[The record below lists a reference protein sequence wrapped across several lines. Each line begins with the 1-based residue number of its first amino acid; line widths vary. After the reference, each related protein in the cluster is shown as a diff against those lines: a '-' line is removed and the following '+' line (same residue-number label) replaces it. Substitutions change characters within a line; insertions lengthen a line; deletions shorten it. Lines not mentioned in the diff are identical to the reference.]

1 MRKGRGDVMKSVHG
15 LTFTQSTRRNAQF
28 GNFRAEVEFAG
39 LAGGELSVN
48 VALLARGAMAA
59 PHRVLMTVSALTASE
74 NIGIQYR

>member
-1 MRKGRGDVMKSVHG
+1 
-15 LTFTQSTRRNAQF
+15 
-28 GNFRAEVEFAG
+28 VEFAG

>member
-1 MRKGRGDVMKSVHG
+1 V
-15 LTFTQSTRRNAQF
+15 FTASHSLSQHDETHSSAIFER
-28 GNFRAEVEFAG
+28 EVEFAG

>member
-1 MRKGRGDVMKSVHG
+1 MNRKHDETHSSAIFER
-15 LTFTQSTRRNAQF
+15 
-28 GNFRAEVEFAG
+28 EVEFAG

-74 NIGIQYR
+74 RENFVTYLTASENIGIQYR